1 MGLFDGEIE
10 KLNLKSKPSADSVQ
24 TYCPECY
31 SYLNKEDRDN
41 PNKMTLNRIQFLCLK
56 CGGKLNA

>member
-10 KLNLKSKPSADSVQ
+10 KLNLKSKPSASPLQ

-31 SYLNKEDRDN
+31 GYLNKEDREN
-41 PNKMTLNRIQFLCLK
+41 PNKMTLNKIQYLCLK
-56 CGGKLNA
+56 CANELNA